1 MENIPG
7 KSKAEKNVKKR
18 RLQNHARN
26 DRGEILSI
34 FHTGRHG
41 IRQILEKPIFLEEN
55 AKKKSDFSKVDRFYV
70 IRYAKCSEFRPGRF

>member
-1 MENIPG
+1 MLFCQKNQYLVK
-7 KSKAEKNVKKR
+7 KSVYVVKKINKMVKKR

-41 IRQILEKPIFLEEN
+41 IRQILENPIFGSNPCQNL
-55 AKKKSDFSKVDRFYV
+55 KDL
-70 IRYAKCSEFRPGRF
+70 RP